1 MTDLERIYEC
11 LIDKTY
17 QNKAQ
22 FEIILSQI
30 EDRELV
36 VGFIFDILLKHVAYD
51 ADRQTMLELMAT
63 TLGEMVQ
70 RDFIKECHDVFL
82 EKIKK
87 VNEESMSENLFV
99 VDALGALYRGTLEDF
114 EKVVSECESK
124 EHLNKLKQ
132 NLLDSELY
140 EYIGIVDKYL

>member
-36 VGFIFDILLKHVAYD
+36 VGFIFDILLKHVAYE

-63 TLGEMVQ
+63 TLGEMVP

-124 EHLNKLKQ
+124 EHLNKLKK